1 MSVFKAYDIRGLAY
15 SELDSKFAEKLGR
28 ALATHLD
35 AKTVAVA
42 SDIRESGPELHE
54 AFLKGLNASGANVL
68 DLGITTTGVLYRA
81 TVDLPVDA
89 SVVITASHNP
99 PEYNGFKICNG
110 TLPMAGKELQELKET
125 FDNNIFKQGNGSI
138 KKMPDFENEYL
149 GIIVE
154 NAGVPKR
161 KMKIAIDCG
170 NAVPGPLTIKLM
182 EKLGVEL
189 IPVHCDWNNKF
200 PNHPPDPTRPENMND
215 LANAVI
221 QNNAEFGIGMD
232 GDGDRIGVVDENGKF
247 IHPDRLMTIFAKDI
261 LGERKGGTDSE
272 RTVFFD
278 VKCSMAL
285 EEAII
290 SAGGIPVMVRTGHSF
305 MKKELRNNPD
315 SPLAGEMSGH
325 FFLNDRWPG
334 FDDSLYNTAR
344 LLEIIARE
352 PAPDKGGPVFSDW
365 FSDLP
370 NYAST
375 GEAKVPLIG
384 ERNKTM
390 KIVESAFA
398 DMQKSTVD
406 GVRVKY
412 TDGWYLCRPSNTEPI
427 LVMRAEAS
435 DKEGLIKIKE
445 DVEYRL
451 GNLII
456 LE

>member
-54 AFLKGLNASGANVL
+54 AFLKGLNSSGADVL

-110 TLPMAGKELQELKET
+110 TLPMAGKELQELKDT

-149 GIIVE
+149 RIIVE

-200 PNHPPDPTRPENMND
+200 PNHPGVY
-215 LANAVI
+215 VI
-221 QNNAEFGIGMD
+221 MRKVLPKDGYRYKGIETIESPLILYVGKTTAKRSIKARLVDHFGGLKPNYQSSQF
-232 GDGDRIGVVDENGKF
+232 RKF
-247 IHPDRLMTIFAKDI
+247 IYQVCQDDEAVKNIVWSENTLIATVSIEEPDEVIDCVEKLAMQVFRPRFNIKD
-261 LGERKGGTDSE
+261 R
-272 RTVFFD
+272 
-278 VKCSMAL
+278 
-285 EEAII
+285 
-290 SAGGIPVMVRTGHSF
+290 
-305 MKKELRNNPD
+305 
-315 SPLAGEMSGH
+315 
-325 FFLNDRWPG
+325 
-334 FDDSLYNTAR
+334 
-344 LLEIIARE
+344 
-352 PAPDKGGPVFSDW
+352 
-365 FSDLP
+365 
-370 NYAST
+370 
-375 GEAKVPLIG
+375 
-384 ERNKTM
+384 
-390 KIVESAFA
+390 
-398 DMQKSTVD
+398 
-406 GVRVKY
+406 
-412 TDGWYLCRPSNTEPI
+412 
-427 LVMRAEAS
+427 
-435 DKEGLIKIKE
+435 
-445 DVEYRL
+445 
-451 GNLII
+451 
-456 LE
+456 